1 MSKLKTYSE
10 FINEGMIDAIKN
22 PIKWKKIKNNAKKFQ
37 KAKVAHALNDVDYAK
52 KLAQSDS
59 KKETD
64 VLKKTNTVKNASLKD
79 IQSNIGT
86 RMDDLAT
93 TPGLKQVVK
102 LAKTTSNLAANK
114 IIIKAATGE
123 QAKQL
128 KIRQKELVGKVSAAK
143 NALKDY
149 ETTEKPKK
157 ETTKEGT
164 PSTEDKGSNKEAIE
178 KAQGIID
185 TAKAK
190 YNSIGAEDKAGK
202 IDAEI
207 AFKQAQQKKAT
218 LEDNKELIQGL
229 GDDIGELMT
238 KKKELGNAPDTDEDK
253 IAQLEDKISTQDKI
267 QTANSEKI
275 DKLKGKLETA
285 KANKNTGRSSQT
297 EVDKLKELIQQATED
312 RTNAA
317 TEEKAL
323 KKKLKPLADKIPES
337 AKPLG
342 EGMYTASQL
351 TDMLLDDIRRGDRK
365 GTHAPDEKELKE
377 LAKKRLKMNRLMKA
391 DIQDTIDDWDSS
403 LAAARKDKHRE
414 FLGKIPESVNE
425 SYVPLEESVSAKF
438 KRLRLNL

>member
-64 VLKKTNTVKNASLKD
+64 VLKKTNAVKNTSLKD

-157 ETTKEGT
+157 EDGDPNKEKIDTQVTALRDKRTPLIQAKSETDDKQKVAELSVQIEEINVKIADLEGDDSAGAKEDLKSAKERLAKITGTPDEGT
-164 PSTEDKGSNKEAIE
+164 PDEGTTDDSSTKLESDIKGYNKSIEEERAIMTKTMKELDQANIDKKLGRVSDEAIQKIQKRIE
-178 KAQGIID
+178 DSKEDI
-185 TAKAK
+185 
-190 YNSIGAEDKAGK
+190 AE
-202 IDAEI
+202 
-207 AFKQAQQKKAT
+207 
-218 LEDNKELIQGL
+218 L
-229 GDDIGELMT
+229 
-238 KKKELGNAPDTDEDK
+238 KKKEAD
-253 IAQLEDKISTQDKI
+253 A
-267 QTANSEKI
+267 
-275 DKLKGKLETA
+275 
-285 KANKNTGRSSQT
+285 
-297 EVDKLKELIQQATED
+297 
-312 RTNAA
+312 
-317 TEEKAL
+317 
-323 KKKLKPLADKIPES
+323 KKKLGAMQK
-337 AKPLG
+337 
-342 EGMYTASQL
+342 
-351 TDMLLDDIRRGDRK
+351 
-365 GTHAPDEKELKE
+365 
-377 LAKKRLKMNRLMKA
+377 
-391 DIQDTIDDWDSS
+391 
-403 LAAARKDKHRE
+403 
-414 FLGKIPESVNE
+414 ESVTE
-425 SYVPLEESVSAKF
+425 SYVPLVESVSAKF
-438 KRLRLNL
+438 KRLRPNL

>member
-10 FINEGMIDAIKN
+10 FINESIIDAVKN

-37 KAKVAHALNDVDYAK
+37 KAKVAHALNGVDYAK
-52 KLAQSDS
+52 KLASSDT
-59 KKETD
+59 KKETA
-64 VLKKTNTVKNASLKD
+64 VLKATNAVKNDSLKD

-93 TPGLKQVVK
+93 TAGLKAVVK
-102 LAKTTSNLAANK
+102 LAKTTSSLAANK

-128 KIRQKELVGKVSAAK
+128 KIKQKELVGKVSAAK

-149 ETTEKPKK
+149 ESTDTEKPKAKTDTSPTEDAPQETKKKSIAEEKKAAAKQKIGNKISDAMEAIGKAK
-157 ETTKEGT
+157 EERVLAQKEEDDLEKEKDAAIGT
-164 PSTEDKGSNKEAIE
+164 PEENRLM
-178 KAQGIID
+178 KAV
-185 TAKAK
+185 AA
-190 YNSIGAEDKAGK
+190 ADKAGK
-202 IDAEI
+202 DIEAGIEKLRGNIKDLQ
-207 AFKQAQQKKAT
+207 KQH
-218 LEDNKELIQGL
+218 
-229 GDDIGELMT
+229 
-238 KKKELGNAPDTDEDK
+238 
-253 IAQLEDKISTQDKI
+253 
-267 QTANSEKI
+267 
-275 DKLKGKLETA
+275 
-285 KANKNTGRSSQT
+285 
-297 EVDKLKELIQQATED
+297 
-312 RTNAA
+312 
-317 TEEKAL
+317 KAL
-323 KKKLKPLADKIPES
+323 DES
-337 AKPLG
+337 VDIVE

-425 SYVPLEESVSAKF
+425 SHIPLVESISDKF
-438 KRLRLNL
+438 KRLSPNL